1 MKETKIGTNIMY
13 LCKIMINLMMNQ
25 KFKQKRIAN
34 DTTFNC
40 DVFKQ

>member
-1 MKETKIGTNIMY
+1 MY
-13 LCKIMINLMMNQ
+13 LCKIMINLMMNH
-25 KFKQKRIAN
+25 KSLNKKGLRI